1 MLREQKLGVAVKNI
15 QRAPQEEIDR
25 LEKFGTATVHEAQ
38 KRVGNLQPYLRPVYK
53 GKRVAGSAITVLL
66 QPGDNWMLHVAM
78 ELAQPGD
85 LIIASCVT
93 ENTDGFFGDLLA
105 TSAKARGVKALV
117 IDGGV
122 RDTKDLEEMDF
133 PVWSKA
139 VSIKGTVKNTLGS
152 VNIPIVC
159 AGQLINPGDVIV
171 ADDDGVCVV
180 ARETAKEVADA
191 AQKREDYEGEK
202 RAKFEAG
209 VLGLDLYKM
218 RPGLEEAGFKYF
230 DTLEDLKGDLKW

>member
-1 MLREQKLGVAVKNI
+1 MLKEQQLGVAVRNI
-15 QRAPQEEIDR
+15 KRADKIQIDR

-38 KRVGNLQPYLRPVYK
+38 KRVGNLAPYLRPIYK
-53 GKRVAGSAITVLL
+53 GKRIAGSAITVLL

-78 ELAQPGD
+78 ELAKPGD
-85 LIIASCVT
+85 IIIASCTT
-93 ENTDGFFGDLLA
+93 ENSDGFFGDLLA
-105 TSAKARGVKALV
+105 TSALAQGVKGL
-117 IDGGV
+117 IIEGGV

-152 VNIPIVC
+152 VNIPIIC
-159 AGQLINPGDVIV
+159 GGQIINPGDVIV

-180 ARETAKEVADA
+180 ERENAKEVADA
-191 AQKREDYEGEK
+191 AQAREDNEGAK
-202 RAKFEAG
+202 RKQFEDG

-218 RPGLEEAGFKYF
+218 REPLQKAGFKYF
-230 DTLEDLKGDLKW
+230 DTLEDLRKGE

>member
-1 MLREQKLGVAVKNI
+1 MLKEQKLGVAVKNI
-15 QRAPQEEIDR
+15 QRAPKEEIER

-38 KRVGNLQPYLRPVYK
+38 KRVGNLNPNLRPVFK
-53 GKRVAGSAITVLL
+53 GKRIAGSAITVLL

-78 ELAQPGD
+78 ELAQEGD
-85 LIIASCVT
+85 VIIAGCTT
-93 ENTDGFFGDLLA
+93 ENNDGFFGDLLA
-105 TSAKARGVKALV
+105 TSAKVQGVKGL
-117 IDGGV
+117 IIEGGV

-139 VSIKGTVKNTLGS
+139 VNIKGTVKNTLGS

-159 AGQLINPGDVIV
+159 GGQIINPGDVIV

-180 ARETAKEVADA
+180 AREDAKKVADA
-191 AQKREDYEGEK
+191 SQKREDYESEK
-202 RAKFEAG
+202 RVEFEKG

-218 RPGLEEAGFKYF
+218 REPLEKAGFKYF
-230 DTLEDLKGDLKW
+230 ENNEDLNKGN

>member
-1 MLREQKLGVAVKNI
+1 MLREQILGVAVKNI
-15 QRAPQEEIDR
+15 DRAPKEEVER

-38 KRVGNLQPYLRPVYK
+38 KRVGQFQPYLKPIYK
-53 GKRVAGSAITVLL
+53 GARIAGSAITVLL

-78 ELAQPGD
+78 ELAQSGD
-85 LIIASCVT
+85 VIIAGCVT
-93 ENTDGFFGDLLA
+93 ENSDGFFGDLLA
-105 TSAKARGVKALV
+105 TSAIAQGVKGLI

-122 RDTKDLEEMDF
+122 RDTKDLEEMGF

-152 VNIPIVC
+152 VNIPIVV
-159 AGQLINPGDVIV
+159 AGQIINPGDIIV

-180 ARETAKEVADA
+180 PRENAKEVADA

-202 RAKFEAG
+202 RAQFEAG

-218 RPGLEEAGFKYF
+218 RPGLEAAGFKYF
-230 DTLEDLKGDLKW
+230 DTAEDLKKGI

>member
-1 MLREQKLGVAVKNI
+1 MLRETVLGVAVKNI
-15 QRAPQEEIDR
+15 DRAPQNEIDR

-38 KRVGNLQPYLRPVYK
+38 KRVGQLQPYLRPIYK
-53 GKRVAGSAITVLL
+53 GKRIAGSAITVLL

-85 LIIASCVT
+85 VIIAGCVT
-93 ENTDGFFGDLLA
+93 ENSDGFFGDLLA
-105 TSAKARGVKALV
+105 TSAIAQGVKGLI

-122 RDTKDLEEMDF
+122 RDTKDLEEMGF

-152 VNIPIVC
+152 VNIPIVV
-159 AGQLINPGDVIV
+159 AGQTIYPGDVIV
-171 ADDDGVCVV
+171 ADDDGICVV
-180 ARETAKEVADA
+180 AKDNAKEVADA

-202 RAKFEAG
+202 REMFESG

-218 RPGLEEAGFKYF
+218 RPGLENAGFKYY
-230 DTLEDLKGDLKW
+230 ENAEELKKGL

>member
-1 MLREQKLGVAVKNI
+1 MLNEQKLGVAVKNI
-15 QRAPQEEIDR
+15 KRANKDVIEK
-25 LEKFGTATVHEAQ
+25 LENFGAATVHEAQ
-38 KRVGNLQPYLRPVYK
+38 KRVGNLEPFLKPVLQ

-78 ELAQPGD
+78 ELAQKGD
-85 LIIASCVT
+85 IIIASCT
-93 ENTDGFFGDLLA
+93 TPNSDGFFGDLLA
-105 TSAKARGVKALV
+105 SSAIAQGVKALV

-122 RDTKDLEEMDF
+122 RDIKDLKEMDF

-159 AGQLINPGDVIV
+159 GGQIINPGDVIV

-180 ARETAKEVADA
+180 ARDNASEVASL
-191 AQKREDYEGEK
+191 AQAREDNETSK
-202 RAKFEAG
+202 RKDFENG

-218 RPGLEEAGFKYF
+218 REPLKNAGFKYYETNQ
-230 DTLEDLKGDLKW
+230 DLEKGV

>member
-1 MLREQKLGVAVKNI
+1 MLREQQLGVAVKNI
-15 QRAPQEEIDR
+15 QRADQKDIDR

-38 KRVGNLQPYLRPVYK
+38 KRVGNLAPTLRPIYK
-53 GKRVAGSAITVLL
+53 GKRIAGSAITVLL

-78 ELAQPGD
+78 ELAKPGD
-85 LIIASCVT
+85 IIIAACTTDNS
-93 ENTDGFFGDLLA
+93 DGFFGDLLA
-105 TSAKARGVKALV
+105 TSALAQGVKGLI

-152 VNIPIVC
+152 VNIPIIC
-159 AGQLINPGDVIV
+159 AGQIINPGDVIV

-180 ARETAKEVADA
+180 ERESAEEVANAAQAREDNEGAKRK
-191 AQKREDYEGEK
+191 QFED
-202 RAKFEAG
+202 G

-218 RPGLEEAGFKYF
+218 REPLQNAGFKYF
-230 DTLEDLKGDLKW
+230 DTLEDLTKGE

>member
-1 MLREQKLGVAVKNI
+1 MLREQQLGVAIKNI
-15 QRAPQEEIDR
+15 QRAEQKDINN
-25 LEKFGTATVHEAQ
+25 LEKFGSATVHEAQ
-38 KRVGNLQPYLRPVYK
+38 KRVGNLEPYLRPIYK
-53 GKRVAGSAITVLL
+53 GKRIAGSAITVLL

-78 ELAQPGD
+78 ELAKPGD
-85 LIIASCVT
+85 IIIATCTT
-93 ENTDGFFGDLLA
+93 ENSDGFFGDLLA
-105 TSAKARGVKALV
+105 TSALAQGVKGLV

-139 VSIKGTVKNTLGS
+139 ISIKGTVKNTLGS

-180 ARETAKEVADA
+180 ERESAEEVANAAQAREDNEGAKRK
-191 AQKREDYEGEK
+191 QFED
-202 RAKFEAG
+202 G

-218 RPGLEEAGFKYF
+218 REPLQNAGFKYV
-230 DTLEDLKGDLKW
+230 DTLEDLKKGE

>member
-1 MLREQKLGVAVKNI
+1 MLKEQQLGVAIKNI
-15 QRAPQEEIDR
+15 QRAPQSEIDR

-38 KRVGNLQPYLRPVYK
+38 KRVGNLQPYLRPIYK
-53 GKRVAGSAITVLL
+53 GARIAGSAITVLL

-78 ELAQPGD
+78 ELSRPGD
-85 LIIASCVT
+85 IIIASCVT
-93 ENTDGFFGDLLA
+93 ENSDGFFGDLLA
-105 TSAKARGVKALV
+105 TSALAQGVKGLI

-122 RDTKDLEEMDF
+122 RDTKDLKEMNF

-139 VSIKGTVKNTLGS
+139 ISIKGTVKNTLGS

-159 AGQLINPGDVIV
+159 AGQIINPGDIIV

-180 ARETAKEVADA
+180 ERENAKIVADA

-202 RAKFEAG
+202 RAQFEAG

-218 RPGLEEAGFKYF
+218 RPGLESAGFKYF
-230 DTLEDLKGDLKW
+230 DTLEDLKKGL